1 MANITTTTVTK
12 IADPKLAAVADRVA
26 KTFRMAAEKAAAHYA
41 DPTRFPISA
50 DSKSAEHLFLSRMR
64 SLSASKMKDAAQKMK
79 VAAQKASASAQAPM
93 AERVALYGDL
103 AKIDLHAATAV
114 GDQES
119 ALEFPAALKFD
130 MSHLKS
136 LTELHGQ
143 PLASPAAAE
152 NPHAAGVQQ
161 ALNGIALRVL
171 KVKCVEETTWETGDD
186 EIALGGVT
194 VNAMGHSEEVGE
206 SMVSE
211 NFNAGVER
219 VYSPPLQFARFDVT
233 QGGGGEVEYAAIWR
247 KEAGSALQ
255 ARHGMTWAQYV
266 QTFNELQGQGYRQV
280 DISGYASGG
289 QDLYAAIWDK
299 TPGPAY
305 VTHAAM
311 SRDQYQSTFNELG
324 KQGFRLVRVVG
335 YGVGGKDLYA
345 AIWHKVSGPAWVAHH
360 ALSAA
365 EFQKTF
371 NDLGKQGYRLVQIS
385 GYAIDV
391 VGGKSQDL
399 YTGIWEKSPGPA
411 YQARFGMT
419 SDEYQKLFNEFGN
432 QGYTLTDISAYSIGR
447 DLRYAAIWQKSAGPA
462 WIARHGMSGAEYQKA
477 FNDLGSKGYRLERV
491 LGYTTWPNFPRS
503 YFATLVIAEKN
514 DGDFADFLQ
523 KLWDMVKDKV
533 KAAILAAIGGILG
546 TDICPI
552 IGTAIGAAVGWV
564 LGEIFDLIKSIFG
577 DWVFAPF
584 TVAVSV
590 PSLNARW
597 PGGATN
603 SAQGMIQY
611 DGYGGTYQLTFDWA
625 LVP

>member
-1 MANITTTTVTK
+1 MTDITTTTVTK
-12 IADPKLAAVADRVA
+12 IADPKLAAIADRVA

-41 DPTRFPISA
+41 DPARFPISA
-50 DSKSAEHLFLSRMR
+50 DSKSAEQLFLSRMR
-64 SLSASKMKDAAQKMK
+64 SLPAAKLKAAAQKGL
-79 VAAQKASASAQAPM
+79 AFAQTPA
-93 AERVALYGDL
+93 AERAAIYGDL

-114 GDQES
+114 GDQAS

-130 MSHLKS
+130 ISHLKS

-143 PLASPAAAE
+143 VMASPAAGGKSHDE
-152 NPHAAGVQQ
+152 GLHSQL
-161 ALNGIALRVL
+161 LNGIALRVL
-171 KVKCVEETTWETGDD
+171 KVRCVEPTTWETGDD

-194 VNAMGHSEEVGE
+194 VDARGHSQEIGE

-211 NFNAGVER
+211 NFERGVER

-233 QGGGGEVEYAAIWR
+233 QGGSGEVEYAAIWR

-255 ARHGMTWAQYV
+255 ARHGMTWAQYE
-266 QTFNELQGQGYRQV
+266 QAFNELKGQGYRLV

-299 TPGPAY
+299 SPGPAY

-311 SRDQYQSTFNELG
+311 SRDQYQSIFNDLA
-324 KQGFRLVRVVG
+324 KQGFRLVRVTG

-345 AIWHKVSGPAWVAHH
+345 AIWRKVSGPPRQARH

-399 YTGIWEKSPGPA
+399 YAGIWEKSPGPA
-411 YQARFGMT
+411 YNTHFGMT
-419 SDEYQKLFNEFGN
+419 SDEYQKLCNEFGS
-432 QGYTLTDISAYSIGR
+432 QGYALTDVSAYSIGR
-447 DLRYAAIWQKSAGPA
+447 DLRYAAIWEKSAGPT
-462 WIARHGMSGAEYQKA
+462 WFARHGMSGAEYQKM
-477 FNDLGSKGYRLERV
+477 FNDLGAKGYRLV
-491 LGYTTWPNFPRS
+491 HVTGYTTWPEFPRS
-503 YFATLVIAEKN
+503 YFGTLVIAEKN
-514 DGDFADFLQ
+514 DGGFADFLQ
-523 KLWDMVKDKV
+523 QLWDLV
-533 KAAILAAIGGILG
+533 KAKVIAAIAAAIGAAIG
-546 TDICPI
+546 TDIYPV
-552 IGTAIGAAVGWV
+552 IGTIIGAAVGWV

-590 PSLNARW
+590 PSLNAR
-597 PGGATN
+597 
-603 SAQGMIQY
+603 
-611 DGYGGTYQLTFDWA
+611 
-625 LVP
+625 